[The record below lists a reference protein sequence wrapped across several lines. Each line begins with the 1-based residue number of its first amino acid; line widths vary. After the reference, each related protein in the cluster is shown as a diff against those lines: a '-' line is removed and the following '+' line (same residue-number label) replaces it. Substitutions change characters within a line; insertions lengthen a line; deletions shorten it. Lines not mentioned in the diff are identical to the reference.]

1 MKQDFGYFVNRYWFV
16 WFSLGF
22 GLFVGLPF
30 LAPVLMEAELSK
42 AANLIYT
49 IYSFLCHQMPQRSF
63 FMFGGK
69 TMYSLSEIQTS
80 WQNTVNPMV
89 LRRFI
94 GNPEMGWK
102 VAWSDRMVSMYAST
116 LFAAWIWYPFRKKLS
131 NFPFWGFVLLL
142 MPMGIDGFSHM
153 ISDFAGIGQGFRD
166 TNLWL
171 AELTNYQ
178 FSAGFYSGDALGSFN
193 SWMRFL
199 SGLFFGIG
207 VVLYGFP
214 YLDEIFEDNLARIGA
229 KQENLA
235 LLREEALNKIDE
247 FKRGSLN

>member
-1 MKQDFGYFVNRYWFV
+1 MNRDFGYFVNRYWFA

-30 LAPVLMEAELSK
+30 LAPVLMEADFTK

-69 TMYSLSEIQTS
+69 AMYSLPEIQTA
-80 WQNTVNPMV
+80 WQNTINPMV

-94 GNPEMGWK
+94 GDPEMGWK

-116 LFAAWIWYPFRKKLS
+116 LFAAWIWYPLRKKLS
-131 NFPFWGFVLLL
+131 DFPFWGFVLLL
-142 MPMGIDGFSHM
+142 LPMGVDGFSHM

-171 AELTNYQ
+171 AELTNYR
-178 FSAGFYSGDALGSFN
+178 FSPGFYAGDALGSFN
-193 SWMRFL
+193 SWMRLL
-199 SGLFFGIG
+199 SGLFFGFG

-214 YLDEIFEDNLARIGA
+214 YLSEIFEDNIARIRA
-229 KQENLA
+229 KQENLTQLRAKA
-235 LLREEALNKIDE
+235 LQSIDQL
-247 FKRGSLN
+247 KKGSQN

>member
-1 MKQDFGYFVNRYWFV
+1 MRRDFGYFINRYWLI

-30 LAPVLMEAELSK
+30 LAPALMEVGFSK

-63 FMFGGK
+63 FLFGEK
-69 TMYSLSEIQTS
+69 AMYSLFEIQNAGQT
-80 WQNTVNPMV
+80 TINPMV

-94 GNPEMGWK
+94 GNSEMGWK
-102 VAWSDRMVSMYAST
+102 VAWSDRMVSMYASV

-142 MPMGIDGFSHM
+142 LPMGIDGFSHM

-166 TNLWL
+166 TNHWL

-178 FSAGFYSGDALGSFN
+178 FSAGFYAGDALGSFN

-207 VVLYGFP
+207 VVWYGFP
-214 YLDEIFEDNLARIGA
+214 YLNEIFEDNLAQIRV

-235 LLREEALNKIDE
+235 RLRSEALNKINE
-247 FKRGSLN
+247 FKRGSLK

>member
-1 MKQDFGYFVNRYWFV
+1 MSRDFGYIFNRNWII

-30 LAPVLMEAELSK
+30 LAPLLMK
-42 AANLIYT
+42 AGFSQPADLIYT
-49 IYSFLCHQMPQRSF
+49 IYSFLCHQMPQRSL

-69 TMYSLSEIQTS
+69 AMYSLSEIQNA
-80 WQNTVNPMV
+80 WQVTLNPLV
-89 LRRFI
+89 LRRFT
-94 GNPEMGWK
+94 GNPELGWK
-102 VAWSDRMVSMYAST
+102 VAWSDRMVSMYTSV

-142 MPMGIDGFSHM
+142 LPMGIDGFTHM

-193 SWMRFL
+193 SWMRLL

-214 YLDEIFEDNLARIGA
+214 YLNQIFEDNTARIRA
-229 KQENLA
+229 KQESLA
-235 LLREEALNKIDE
+235 QLRAEAIQSIEQLKKGGQN
-247 FKRGSLN
+247 